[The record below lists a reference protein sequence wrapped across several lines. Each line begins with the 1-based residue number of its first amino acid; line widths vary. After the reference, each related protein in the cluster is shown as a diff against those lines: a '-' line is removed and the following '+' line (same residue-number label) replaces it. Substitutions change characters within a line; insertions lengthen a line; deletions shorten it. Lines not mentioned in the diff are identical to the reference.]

1 MRGTY
6 CEHVNWYDRFNSI
19 SPLARPTGA
28 QCRRASEVNV
38 DGRDRSRGGDMPNNR
53 HGRRTVLRAL
63 GAAAAVPLM
72 RSVPARAQSGPAKI
86 TFGWPF
92 ANGTQGVE
100 ELAKRFS
107 DERKTIQVE
116 VQVIPQAQVIPR
128 LTTAFTGGQAPDCM
142 GMSDAWLAQ
151 FANPGWLASL
161 EDYLKSSG
169 FEKEIV
175 PASMQMARMI
185 KKTAYYAGF
194 QVEPYALYYNKRL
207 FSEAGIKQAPRDMD
221 EFHSVAQKLTDRAKN
236 RYGFY
241 VLGGSGWQFQQWCGW
256 MVNFGGVGADNTL
269 YDGQGKCML
278 DTPKHVQGL
287 ENWLALY
294 QKDKVSPPAS
304 ATATFQDQTN
314 AFNAQQLGMA
324 MGWGAYLTV
333 LAQGI
338 GEANLG
344 TAMPP
349 AGPAGQFFWYGGNG
363 YAINAATKNKDAC
376 WEFIRYL
383 LKPENNGPWNQ
394 KYGAIPA
401 VTAAWSQDW
410 LKAPK
415 YQAPMEMLKRTSSLV
430 NNPRYL
436 PGYASFQNQ
445 FCPEQIQKTLLGKQ
459 TAQEHVKAVTAALN
473 DLYAKA
479 R

>member
-1 MRGTY
+1 
-6 CEHVNWYDRFNSI
+6 
-19 SPLARPTGA
+19 
-28 QCRRASEVNV
+28 
-38 DGRDRSRGGDMPNNR
+38 MPNKLR
-53 HGRRTVLRAL
+53 MRRTVLRGL
-63 GAAAAVPLM
+63 AAAAALPLA
-72 RSVPARAQSGPAKI
+72 RTAPALAQAGPLKI

-92 ANGTQGVE
+92 ANGTQGIE

-151 FANPGWLASL
+151 FANPGWLAPL
-161 EDYLKSSG
+161 DERLKSSG
-169 FEKEIV
+169 LDKEIL

-185 KKTAYYAGF
+185 KNTAYYAGF
-194 QVEPYALYYNKRL
+194 QVEPYALYYNKRI
-207 FSEAGIKQAPRDMD
+207 FADAGVKDAPRDMD
-221 EFHSVAQKLTDRAKN
+221 EFHKVAQKLTDRARN

-256 MVNFGGVGADNTL
+256 MVNAGGVGADNTL
-269 YDGQGKCML
+269 YDAQGKCML

-294 QKDKVSPPAS
+294 QSDKVSPPAS
-304 ATATFQDQTN
+304 ATGTFQDQAN
-314 AFNAQQLGMA
+314 AFNAQQLGMV
-324 MGWGAYLTV
+324 MGWGAYLTM

-338 GEANLG
+338 GEDNLG

-349 AGPAGQFFWYGGNG
+349 AGMAGQFFFYGGNG
-363 YAINAATKNKDAC
+363 FAINAAAKDKDAC

-383 LKPENNGPWNQ
+383 LKPEHNGRWNQ
-394 KYGAIPA
+394 QYGAIPA
-401 VTAAWSQDW
+401 VQAAWSEDW

-415 YQAPMEMLKRTSSLV
+415 YRAPMEMLKRTSSLV

-459 TAQEHVKAVTAALN
+459 SAQEHVKAVVVALN
-473 DLYAKA
+473 DLQAKA

>member
-1 MRGTY
+1 LLRG
-6 CEHVNWYDRFNSI
+6 
-19 SPLARPTGA
+19 L
-28 QCRRASEVNV
+28 
-38 DGRDRSRGGDMPNNR
+38 
-53 HGRRTVLRAL
+53 
-63 GAAAAVPLM
+63 AAAAALPLATA
-72 RSVPARAQSGPAKI
+72 SRAQGGPLKI

-92 ANGTQGVE
+92 ANGTQGIE
-100 ELAKRFS
+100 ALAKRFS
-107 DERKTIQVE
+107 DERKSIEVE

-161 EDYLKSSG
+161 EDFFRSSG
-169 FEKEIV
+169 LEKEIV

-185 KKTAYYAGF
+185 KNTAYYAGF

-207 FSEAGIKQAPRDMD
+207 FADAGIKAAPHDVD
-221 EFHSVAQKLTDRAKN
+221 EFRKAALKLTDRTRN

-256 MVNFGGVGADNTL
+256 MVNFGGVGAGNTL
-269 YDGQGKCML
+269 YDAQGRCML
-278 DTPKHVQGL
+278 DTPRHVKGL
-287 ENWLALY
+287 EDWLALY

-304 ATATFQDQTN
+304 ATGTFQDQTN
-314 AFNAQQLGMA
+314 AFNARQLGMV

-338 GEANLG
+338 GEADLG

-349 AGPAGQFFWYGGNG
+349 AGPDGQFSWYGGNG
-363 YAINAATKNKDAC
+363 FAINAAARNKDAC

-394 KYGAIPA
+394 QYGAIPA
-401 VTAAWSQDW
+401 VLAAWSQDW

-415 YQAPMEMLKRTSSLV
+415 YQAPMEMLKRTSTLV

-459 TAQEHVKAVTAALN
+459 TAADHVKALVVALN
-473 DLYAKA
+473 DLQAKA

>member
-1 MRGTY
+1 
-6 CEHVNWYDRFNSI
+6 
-19 SPLARPTGA
+19 
-28 QCRRASEVNV
+28 
-38 DGRDRSRGGDMPNNR
+38 MPNKMR
-53 HGRRTVLRAL
+53 TRRTVLRGL
-63 GAAAAVPLM
+63 AAAAALPL
-72 RSVPARAQSGPAKI
+72 ARATPALAQPGPLKI

-92 ANGTQGVE
+92 ANGTQGIE

-107 DERKTIQVE
+107 GERKNIQVE

-151 FANPGWLASL
+151 FANPGWLAGL
-161 EDYLKSSG
+161 DERLKSSG
-169 FEKEIV
+169 LDNEIV

-194 QVEPYALYYNKRL
+194 QVEPYALYYNKRA
-207 FSEAGIKQAPRDMD
+207 FADAGVKDAPRDVD
-221 EFHSVAQKLTDRAKN
+221 EFRKVAQKLTDRAKN

-256 MVNFGGVGADNTL
+256 MVNGGGVGADNTL
-269 YDGQGKCML
+269 YDAQGKCML
-278 DTPKHVQGL
+278 DTAKHVQGL

-294 QKDKVSPPAS
+294 QTDKVSPPAS
-304 ATATFQDQTN
+304 ATGTFQDQAN
-314 AFNAQQLGMA
+314 AFNAQQLGMV
-324 MGWGAYLTV
+324 MGWGAYLTM

-338 GEANLG
+338 GEDNLG

-349 AGPAGQFFWYGGNG
+349 AGSAGQFFFYGGNG
-363 YAINAATKNKDAC
+363 FAINAAAKDKDAC

-383 LKPENNGPWNQ
+383 LKPEHNGRWNQ
-394 KYGAIPA
+394 QYGAIPA
-401 VTAAWSQDW
+401 VQAAWSEDW

-459 TAQEHVKAVTAALN
+459 SAQDHVKAVTVALN
-473 DLYAKA
+473 ELQAKA

>member
-1 MRGTY
+1 MAKKHR
-6 CEHVNWYDRFNSI
+6 
-19 SPLARPTGA
+19 A
-28 QCRRASEVNV
+28 QRRV
-38 DGRDRSRGGDMPNNR
+38 
-53 HGRRTVLRAL
+53 VLRGL
-63 GAAAAVPLM
+63 AAAAALPLAQANL
-72 RSVPARAQSGPAKI
+72 VRAQAGPQKI

-92 ANGTQGVE
+92 ANGTQGME

-107 DERKTIQVE
+107 NERKTIEVE

-151 FANPGWLASL
+151 FANAGWLENLESRIKASGI
-161 EDYLKSSG
+161 ES
-169 FEKEIV
+169 EIV
-175 PASMQMARMI
+175 PASMAMARMI
-185 KKTAYYAGF
+185 KNQAHYIGF
-194 QVEPYALYYNKRL
+194 QVEPYALYYNKRV
-207 FSEAGIKQAPRDMD
+207 FAEAGVAAPPGDVD
-221 EFHSVAQKLTDRAKN
+221 ELRNVALKLTDRAKN

-256 MVNFGGVGADNTL
+256 MVNHGGVGVDNTL
-269 YDGQGKCML
+269 YDSQGKCIL
-278 DTPKHVQGL
+278 DGPRHVQGL
-287 ENWLALY
+287 EKWLALY
-294 QKDKVSPPAS
+294 EKDKVSPPAS

-314 AFNAQQLGMA
+314 AFNANQLGMV
-324 MGWGAYLTV
+324 MGWGAYLTT

-349 AGPAGQFFWYGGNG
+349 AGPAGQYFFYGGNG
-363 YAINAATKNKDAC
+363 FAINAAAKNKDAC

-383 LKPENNGPWNQ
+383 LKPENNSRWNEQ
-394 KYGAIPA
+394 YGAIPA
-401 VTAAWSQDW
+401 VQAAWTSDW

-415 YQAPMEMLKRTSSLV
+415 YAAPMEMLKRTSSLV
-430 NNPRYL
+430 SNPRYL

-459 TAQEHVKAVTAALN
+459 TAQEHGKAVADALN
-473 DLYAKA
+473 DLRAKA